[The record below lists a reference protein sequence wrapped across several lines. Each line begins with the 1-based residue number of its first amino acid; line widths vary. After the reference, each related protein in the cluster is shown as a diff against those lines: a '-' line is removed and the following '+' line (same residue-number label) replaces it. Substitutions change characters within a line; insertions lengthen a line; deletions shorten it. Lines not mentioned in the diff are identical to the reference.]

1 MIKALIA
8 GAVAIGLV
16 GAPAAAGA
24 MTTQHKTQKTHH
36 TKKMTPG
43 TTTGMSSGT
52 SSQRSGGTANQKM
65 NSGEKNKQ
73 QGY

>member
-1 MIKALIA
+1 
-8 GAVAIGLV
+8 
-16 GAPAAAGA
+16 

-36 TKKMTPG
+36 MKKMTPG

-52 SSQRSGGTANQKM
+52 STQRSGGTANQKM